1 MQPQNRFLGKM
12 RSYINGMSPYPYT
25 TIQLR
30 EEDKAELEGNH
41 SKEIKN
47 VEMNEVLNPNK
58 VNLVDVNLGNK

>member
-1 MQPQNRFLGKM
+1 
-12 RSYINGMSPYPYT
+12 MSPYPYT